1 MATEKISIEVISDP
15 LRAGIIL
22 KSIPTGVNASDIDK
36 VVVYRQVFGTAIWNT
51 IFEFDIEDVSE
62 LNFELLDILALGG
75 EKYNYSIDLM
85 ADGSILPVQS
95 YILDNKDPI
104 TREPKGYEC
113 WFEGMLIGNFETQY
127 LVPLDWQVD
136 YDRNTSVE
144 YVNTLAGR
152 TPYRVSNSENN
163 YDTGSASGL
172 FVPII
177 DGRPTPENSHAYHK
191 EVINFLSDGT
201 EKILKTSDGQ
211 IWCIS
216 VDDAITVPFDD
227 RFKGRNMIEF
237 NWTEIGD
244 VPPFGM
250 VKL

>member
-1 MATEKISIEVISDP
+1 MLTKISVEIKNNPIK
-15 LRAGIIL
+15 AGIEL
-22 KSIPTGVNASDIDK
+22 KSTPTGINATDIDQ
-36 VVVYRQVFGTAIWNT
+36 VVIYRQTAGTYSWNT
-51 IFEFDIEDVSE
+51 IYDMEISSVSD
-62 LNFELLDILALGG
+62 LSFTLLDILVAGG
-75 EKYNYSIDLM
+75 EKYNYSIDLKSSGGLVESQVF
-85 ADGSILPVQS
+85 DV
-95 YILDNKDPI
+95 
-104 TREPKGYEC
+104 EEEC
-113 WFEGMLIGNFETQY
+113 WFEGMLIGNFEIQY

-172 FVPII
+172 FIPIV

-211 IWCIS
+211 IWCVS
-216 VDDAITVPFDD
+216 VDDVITVPFDD